1 MTKTKSRRNNT
12 NTKQS
17 KKAKTVLANASNEN
31 GFAQE
36 IGKADKKEDI
46 LVHEQKEQLKCD
58 ENENNEL
65 LENNEQEN
73 EKEQAGLRDKLR
85 NVFPKKDKLFCGRFG
100 RVFVLIFV
108 TILTFATR
116 YYNLQEPKH
125 VW

>member
-1 MTKTKSRRNNT
+1 MTKTKSRKNNT

-31 GFAQE
+31 GIGQE
-36 IGKADKKEDI
+36 IGKADKKEEI

-65 LENNEQEN
+65 LEKNEQEN
-73 EKEQAGLRDKLR
+73 ETECLRDKLT
-85 NVFPKKDKLFCGRFG
+85 NDFPKKDKLFCTRFG
-100 RVFVLIFV
+100 RVLVLIFV

>member
-1 MTKTKSRRNNT
+1 MTKTKSRKNNT

-31 GFAQE
+31 GIGQE
-36 IGKADKKEDI
+36 IGKADDKKEDI

-73 EKEQAGLRDKLR
+73 EKECLRDKLT
-85 NVFPKKDKLFCGRFG
+85 NDFPKKDKLVCTRFG
-100 RVFVLIFV
+100 RVLVLIFV